1 MAAQPKIDRE
11 HRSDLALAAAIAQRD
26 PAAVRVVTE
35 HNNQRL
41 FRTAW
46 SILKNRDDAED
57 AVQSAYLKAFAAI
70 RTFNGKASL
79 STWLTRIAINE
90 ALGRL
95 RAIKRRR
102 ARFEDASVLVLDDYR
117 EKLMRGSIP
126 PSPDSAIAGV
136 QLRQMLE
143 AAIARL
149 PDSFRT
155 VFVLREIEH
164 LSVADVAESLGI
176 PAATVKT
183 RHLRARLRLQQDLA
197 PEMRDALSGT
207 FPFAGVDCE
216 KLTARVI
223 AEFCGMA
230 ADR

>member
-1 MAAQPKIDRE
+1 E
-11 HRSDLALAAAIAQRD
+11 LARLCAVWD
-26 PAAVRVVTE
+26 EPALRHVVTA
-35 HNNQRL
+35 NNQRL
-41 FRTAW
+41 FRAAW

-70 RTFNGKASL
+70 GTFNGKSSL
-79 STWLTRIAINE
+79 STWLTRITINE

-95 RAIKRRR
+95 RADKRRR

-117 EKLMRGSIP
+117 ENLMRGSTP

-136 QLRQMLE
+136 QVRQMLE
-143 AAIARL
+143 TAIARL
-149 PDSFRT
+149 PAPFRT

-197 PEMRDALSGT
+197 PELRDALTGT
-207 FPFAGVDCE
+207 FPFAGVNCE
-216 KLTARVI
+216 RLTARVV
-223 AEFCGMA
+223 AEFCGA
-230 ADR
+230 ATDQ